1 MFVIYAILMY
11 KLFDW
16 YVDTWIMTESTIV
29 DMKWKWLSSN
39 LLYIP
44 YAKIE

>member
-1 MFVIYAILMY
+1 MYIILMY

-16 YVDTWIMTESTIV
+16 YVDVWIMTESTIV
-29 DMKWKWLSSN
+29 AMHWKWFSSD

-44 YAKIE
+44 YEKIE